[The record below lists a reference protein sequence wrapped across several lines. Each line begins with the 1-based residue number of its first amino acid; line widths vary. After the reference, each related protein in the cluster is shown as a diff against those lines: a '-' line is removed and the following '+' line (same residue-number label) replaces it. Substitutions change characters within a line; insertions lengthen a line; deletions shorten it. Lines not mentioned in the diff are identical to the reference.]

1 MTDDIRTRLDA
12 VERAVADGE
21 TDLANLA
28 DAASVERRLT
38 AVEERLDAVEARLDT
53 LDATT
58 QAVRGY
64 LSGVD
69 GVTDDVE
76 RQAALALAKAEAVE
90 AHVFDADERAELAVE
105 RVPTTDGRGA
115 DRPHDEESDARGRDA
130 ESTDPT
136 PDVDNNVGVGRPSSG
151 VLDDARTEPCES
163 SLVTR
168 LRDAL

>member
-21 TDLANLA
+21 TDLTNLA

-38 AVEERLDAVEARLDT
+38 AVEERLDALEARLDT

-69 GVTDDVE
+69 GVTEDVE

-90 AHVFDADERAELAVE
+90 AHVFDADEGLAVE
-105 RVPTTDGRGA
+105 RVPATEGRSA
-115 DRPHDEESDARGRDA
+115 DRPDDEGPGGQRRDT
-130 ESTDPT
+130 EPT
-136 PDVDNNVGVGRPSSG
+136 GPTTDVDTNVGVDRPSSG
-151 VLDDARTEPCES
+151 VLDAARTERES
-163 SLVTR
+163 SLVAR